1 MYSPEILVYLRPL
14 TSLPISPLWQ
24 GWGPSGDLGLRQHHP
39 LMAAVASRCINA
51 PKDFDSQRPG
61 RLGIC
66 GKHHPIY
73 NKYENK
79 THTHRYI
86 YIYVCMYVYAFT
98 NVYISVCLF
107 VYLSINLSIYQ
118 SINQSTNQSIYTPAG
133 HRSPVFSVPCARSLQ
148 ECCKHFVV
156 LRHAGNGHWPQ
167 LVAPIACLSFV
178 YLWFNGRYGRMLY
191 NATYRYTLITW
202 SLDIHTQ
209 ICSADPFFFRTF
221 GQVHE
226 SLFTALLDPWLRSE
240 QELGPQSLA
249 NTLQL
254 SFGRTCPLC

>member
-1 MYSPEILVYLRPL
+1 MGTWGSGSTIPWWLRLPRVVSTLQRISILRDLADWGSAGSITQY
-14 TSLPISPLWQ
+14 TIS
-24 GWGPSGDLGLRQHHP
+24 
-39 LMAAVASRCINA
+39 MKI
-51 PKDFDSQRPG
+51 K
-61 RLGIC
+61 
-66 GKHHPIY
+66 
-73 NKYENK
+73 
-79 THTHRYI
+79 HTHR

-209 ICSADPFFFRTF
+209 ICSADPVFFRTF

>member
-1 MYSPEILVYLRPL
+1 MGTWGSGSTIPWWLRLPRVVSTLQRISILRDLADWGSAGSITQY
-14 TSLPISPLWQ
+14 TIS
-24 GWGPSGDLGLRQHHP
+24 
-39 LMAAVASRCINA
+39 MKI
-51 PKDFDSQRPG
+51 K
-61 RLGIC
+61 
-66 GKHHPIY
+66 
-73 NKYENK
+73 
-79 THTHRYI
+79 HTHRYI

-98 NVYISVCLF
+98 NVYISICLF
-107 VYLSINLSIYQ
+107 VYLSINQSINL

-191 NATYRYTLITW
+191 NATYRYTLVTW

-209 ICSADPFFFRTF
+209 ICSADPVFFRTF